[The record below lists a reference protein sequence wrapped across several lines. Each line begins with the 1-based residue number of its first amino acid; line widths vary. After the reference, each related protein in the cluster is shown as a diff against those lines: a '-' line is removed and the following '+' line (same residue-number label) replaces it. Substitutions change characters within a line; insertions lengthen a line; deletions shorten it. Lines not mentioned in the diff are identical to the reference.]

1 MMEKKI
7 KFQKPSYLNAANLI
21 SLFRLL
27 LLPVYFYF
35 LIYYLRWQ
43 QGEQLSG
50 VTALYYYLTVALVP
64 IILLTDLLDGWVAR
78 KFNLVNPLGAFLDPL
93 SDKFFAFFTMVAL
106 AWVEQIPLWL
116 VMLVFFKEIF
126 ILVGWLLLFVLGYDT
141 EISPSVAGKFSCV
154 CQGILVFA
162 GLLSLPG
169 GERFSW
175 QAFPLYPLADLLNR
189 PWFHLLT
196 AGATAVAGI
205 QYILVG
211 LQRAHPIE
219 IVTTE
224 SVAVLPRE
232 DSKSKTSK

>member
-1 MMEKKI
+1 MEKKI
-7 KFQKPSYLNAANLI
+7 KFQKPPYLNAANLI
-21 SLFRLL
+21 SLFRLV

-43 QGEQLSG
+43 QGEELGG
-50 VTALYYYLTVALVP
+50 VTTLYYYITVALVP

-93 SDKFFAFFTMVAL
+93 ADKFFAFFTMVAL

-116 VMLVFFKEIF
+116 PMLVFFKEVF
-126 ILVGWLLLFVLGYDT
+126 ILIGWLLLFVLGYDT
-141 EISPSVAGKFSCV
+141 DISPSKIGKFSCV
-154 CQGILVFA
+154 CQGVLVFA

-169 GERFSW
+169 GQFFSW

-196 AGATAVAGI
+196 AGATAIAGI

-211 LQRAHPIE
+211 LQRAHPVE
-219 IVTTE
+219 AGTSTGA
-224 SVAVLPRE
+224 AVLKLE
-232 DSKSKTSK
+232 SSESKTSK